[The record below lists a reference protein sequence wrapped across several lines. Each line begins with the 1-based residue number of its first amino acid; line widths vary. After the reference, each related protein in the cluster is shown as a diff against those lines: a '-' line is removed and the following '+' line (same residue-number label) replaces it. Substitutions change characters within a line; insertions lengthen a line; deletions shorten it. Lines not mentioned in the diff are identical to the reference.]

1 MTTINAFNLINS
13 EVGDLPLT
21 NEEKSNLD
29 RLIEQD
35 KCFSEMDFVDGISVW
50 KRGYEEICQNEIGE
64 KSYVRLKFKD
74 EKIPEQ
80 FGGVSFFHKIGGIDW
95 HIRIHKGE

>member
-21 NEEKSNLD
+21 NEDKLRLD
-29 RLIEQD
+29 SLIEQD
-35 KCFSEMDFVDGISVW
+35 KCFSEMDFIDGVSVW
-50 KRGYEEICQNEIGE
+50 KKGFEEICQNYSGE
-64 KSYVRLKFKD
+64 KSYVRLKFKE

-80 FGGVSFFHKIGGIDW
+80 FGGISFFHNVGGIDW
-95 HIRIHKGE
+95 HVRIHKGE